1 MGYRDFMG
9 LYVVVFY
16 WNRGERCGTREIRR
30 NTLAV
35 PKPQI
40 HQLKAQKLR
49 NSKTS
54 KTPKTTKGKG
64 TKSRPGSRTKA
75 KKKTKTS

>member
-9 LYVVVFY
+9 LSVVVFC
-16 WNRGERCGTREIRR
+16 WNRGERCGTHEVRR

-40 HQLKAQKLR
+40 HQVEAKKLR
-49 NSKTS
+49 NSKNP
-54 KTPKTTKGKG
+54 KPQKTTKGKG
-64 TKSRPGSRTKA
+64 TKSRPGSHTKTKK
-75 KKKTKTS
+75 KKKTS